1 MTWVYEL
8 DEDNLFTRKEHLVE
22 RDISPYL
29 LKEEDTVIIGE
40 GTCREP
46 FHVRGLVGQSA
57 MSFGSLGAAL
67 VNIAR
72 GLMFNVGCIQAQVCH
87 TNRCPVGVATTDAKL
102 QRALVVDE
110 KSYRVTNYIISLREG
125 LYNTAAAA
133 GVRSPTELS
142 QEHVIYQEPD
152 GCVRSVYDLSH

>member
-1 MTWVYEL
+1 
-8 DEDNLFTRKEHLVE
+8 LFASGKLITADKVAIAL
-22 RDISPYL
+22 
-29 LKEEDTVIIGE
+29 
-40 GTCREP
+40 
-46 FHVRGLVGQSA
+46 A
-57 MSFGSLGAAL
+57 LGADL

-87 TNRCPVGVATTDAKL
+87 TNRCPVGVATTDPKL

-125 LYNTAAAA
+125 LYNMAAAA

-142 QEHVIYQEPD
+142 QEHVVYQDPD
-152 GCVRSVYDLSH
+152 GRVRSGYDLSH